1 MKRYSM
7 SEIRLIINQ
16 LQCLVDVAMF
26 QRAFINIASFYS
38 SFECQ
43 DVGVLVD
50 LRMLELA
57 KKNGR

>member
-1 MKRYSM
+1 M

-50 LRMLELA
+50 MRILELA
-57 KKNGR
+57 NKNGR